1 MARRPRKSFRYRM
14 QVGDGPVEDFD
25 CQRRNPMTF
34 KPSSFSGTYA
44 DIALYNPAT
53 LSQKRGSKGGDVETL
68 HELLANWK
76 YGRSSDAYQ
85 EKLFGSE
92 RAQGIMAQAEF
103 GPKTHAEV
111 RNFQK
116 VKGLGVD
123 GVVGSNT
130 WSALEG
136 KEAPAKKKKVL
147 DIFGGSAPSTPENQL
162 VVDDGKDDG
171 LKKPLYE
178 EPWFIPVA
186 VGVGFLTLG
195 TFFIALKG

>member
-1 MARRPRKSFRYRM
+1 
-14 QVGDGPVEDFD
+14 
-25 CQRRNPMTF
+25 MTF

-53 LSQKRGSKGGDVETL
+53 LSQKRGSKGEDVEKL
-68 HELLANWK
+68 HKALIASGTFLSLTGPLTA
-76 YGRSSDAYQ
+76 AQ
-85 EKLFGSE
+85 VFG
-92 RAQGIMAQAEF
+92 AEEGNILNTAKF
-103 GPKTHAEV
+103 GPKTHNAV
-111 RNFQK
+111 WTFQK
-116 VKGLGVD
+116 AKGLGVD

-130 WSALEG
+130 WSALTDE
-136 KEAPAKKKKVL
+136 EAPAKKKKVL

-162 VVDDGKDDG
+162 VVDDGKDGG